1 VLVYDVFIDMHELLT
16 ERLWPSWTACLE
28 RQTGEG
34 TLQPGPL
41 TPAATLVPIID
52 HPSGLT
58 LLLTQ
63 RTDHLN
69 DHPGQ
74 ISFPGG
80 RMEAGD
86 ESPLATALRE
96 TEEEIGLARKFVRV
110 TGYLDAYATGTGF
123 LVTPVVGLVSPGF
136 TLALDTFEVAEAF
149 EVPLDFLLDTRNYR
163 RKQLQVRTGK
173 RWFYVIEYEQRYIWG
188 ATAGML
194 LNLSEKL
201 RAE

>member
-1 VLVYDVFIDMHELLT
+1 MHELLT
-16 ERLWPSWTACLE
+16 ERLWPSWTACQE

-34 TLQPGPL
+34 VLQPGPL
-41 TPAATLVPIID
+41 TSAATLVPIID
-52 HPSGLT
+52 RPGELT

-96 TEEEIGLARKFVRV
+96 TEEEIGLAREFVSV
-110 TGYLDAYATGTGF
+110 AGYLDAYATGTGF

-136 TLALDTFEVAEAF
+136 SLAPDTFEVAEVF
-149 EVPLDFLLDTRNYR
+149 EVPLEYLLDARNYR
-163 RKQLQVRTGK
+163 REELQVRTGK
-173 RWFYVIEYEQRYIWG
+173 RWFYVIEYERRYIWG

-194 LNLSEKL
+194 MNLSQKL
-201 RAE
+201 RGD

>member
-1 VLVYDVFIDMHELLT
+1 MHDLLT
-16 ERLWPSWTACLE
+16 ERLWPSWTACQE

-34 TLQPGPL
+34 ALQPGPL

-52 HPSGLT
+52 RPGGLT

-80 RMEAGD
+80 RMDAGD
-86 ESPLATALRE
+86 ENPMATALRE
-96 TEEEIGLARKFVRV
+96 TEEEIGLARQFVSV
-110 TGYLDAYATGTGF
+110 AGYLDAYATGTGF

-136 TLALDTFEVAEAF
+136 SLALDPFEVAEVF
-149 EVPLDFLLDTRNYR
+149 EVPLEYLLDARNYR
-163 RKQLQVRTGK
+163 REELQVRVGK
-173 RWFYVIEYEQRYIWG
+173 RWFYVIEYERRYIWG

-194 LNLSEKL
+194 MNLSQKL
-201 RAE
+201 RGD

>member
-1 VLVYDVFIDMHELLT
+1 MRELLT
-16 ERLWPSWTACLE
+16 ERLWPSWTACQK

-34 TLQPGPL
+34 ALHPGPL

-52 HPSGLT
+52 RPGGRTMLF
-58 LLLTQ
+58 TQ
-63 RTDHLN
+63 RTAHLH

-74 ISFPGG
+74 VSFPGG

-96 TEEEIGLARKFVRV
+96 TEEEIGLAREFVRV
-110 TGYLDAYATGTGF
+110 GGYLDAYATGTGF
-123 LVTPVVGLVSPGF
+123 LVTPVVGLVTPGF
-136 TLALDTFEVAEAF
+136 SLALDTFEVAEVF
-149 EVPLDFLLDTRNYR
+149 EVPLAFLLEARNYR
-163 RKQLQVRTGK
+163 REQLQVRTGK

-194 LNLSEKL
+194 MNLYEKL
-201 RAE
+201 REG

>member
-1 VLVYDVFIDMHELLT
+1 MHDLLT
-16 ERLWPSWTACLE
+16 ERLWPSWTACQE

-34 TLQPGPL
+34 VLQRGPL

-52 HPSGLT
+52 RPGGLT

-63 RTDHLN
+63 RTEHLN

-96 TEEEIGLARKFVRV
+96 TEEEIGLAREFVSV
-110 TGYLDAYATGTGF
+110 AGYLDAYATGTGF

-136 TLALDTFEVAEAF
+136 SLAPDTFEVAEVF
-149 EVPLDFLLDTRNYR
+149 EVPLEYLLDARNYR
-163 RKQLQVRTGK
+163 REELRVRTGK
-173 RWFYVIEYEQRYIWG
+173 RWFYVIEYERRYIWG

-194 LNLSEKL
+194 MNLSQKL
-201 RAE
+201 RGD